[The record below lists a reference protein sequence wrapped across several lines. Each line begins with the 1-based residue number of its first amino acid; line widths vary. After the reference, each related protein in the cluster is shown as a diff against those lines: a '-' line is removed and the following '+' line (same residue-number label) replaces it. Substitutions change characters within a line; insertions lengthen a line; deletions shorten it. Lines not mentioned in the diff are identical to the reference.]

1 MSTIDPSLVISN
13 PIYIATLGLVFCGWI
28 ILLAGAAAAESKG
41 SVWFYIVY
49 QLFLIIGVLASII
62 TNSIRQYR
70 TALVAFIAIGF
81 VFLTNI
87 VDGFVLASETFKA
100 IPTKAADAKASSCQ
114 AAAAGGIFILM
125 VEIVWLFL
133 FGTSEDS
140 FIQTTIA
147 SITIDNKSNLYPTN
161 NGFQQNTLGGN
172 GIPMMPPSNTMQPQ
186 NTMLQPQPQ
195 QQQENLSTVVVSPNA
210 EYAYKAQALYEYQA
224 NPDDQN
230 ELSFSKG
237 EILDIVDNKGK
248 WWQARKADGSIGIAP
263 SNYLQLI

>member
-1 MSTIDPSLVISN
+1 MSTIDASLVISN

-28 ILLAGAAAAESKG
+28 ILLAGAAAAELRG

-49 QLFLIIGVLASII
+49 QLFLIIGVLFSII

-81 VFLTNI
+81 VFLTII
-87 VDGFVLASETFKA
+87 VDGFVLASDEIKA
-100 IPTKAADAKASSCQ
+100 VPTKAAQAKASSYQ

-161 NGFQQNTLGGN
+161 NSFQQNTPS